1 MKTNISIEL
10 TDEQRL
16 ILGQKFHNSKAKKLI
31 SRKELGR
38 VVRAFIEQIQI
49 QSNIPDEMGIEQ
61 FTKAIAKMRWR
72 IETDD

>member
-16 ILGQKFHNSKAKKLI
+16 ILGQKFHNTKSKKLI
-31 SRKELGR
+31 TRKELGR
-38 VVRAFIEQIQI
+38 VVRAFVEQIQI

>member
-31 SRKELGR
+31 TRKELGR

-61 FTKAIAKMRWR
+61 FTKAIAKMRWK

>member
-31 SRKELGR
+31 TRKELGR
-38 VVRAFIEQIQI
+38 VVHAFIEQLQI

-61 FTKAIAKMRWR
+61 FTKAIAKMRWK

>member
-16 ILGQKFHNSKAKKLI
+16 ILGQKFHNTKAKKLI
-31 SRKELGR
+31 TRKELGR
-38 VVRAFIEQIQI
+38 IVRAFVEQVHI

>member
-1 MKTNISIEL
+1 MKTNVSIEL

-16 ILGQKFHNSKAKKLI
+16 VLGQKFHNSKAKKLI
-31 SRKELGR
+31 TRKELGR
-38 VVRAFIEQIQI
+38 IMRAFIEQIQI

-61 FTKAIAKMRWR
+61 FTKAIAKMQWR

>member
-31 SRKELGR
+31 TRKELGR
-38 VVRAFIEQIQI
+38 VVRAFIEQLQI

>member
-1 MKTNISIEL
+1 METNISIEL

-16 ILGQKFHNSKAKKLI
+16 ILGQKFHNTKAKKLI
-31 SRKELGR
+31 TRKELGR
-38 VVRAFIEQIQI
+38 VVRAFVEQIQI

>member
-16 ILGQKFHNSKAKKLI
+16 ILGQKFHNTKAKKLI
-31 SRKELGR
+31 TRKELGR
-38 VVRAFIEQIQI
+38 VVRAFVKQIQI

>member
-31 SRKELGR
+31 TRKELGR
-38 VVRAFIEQIQI
+38 VVRAFIEQLQI

-72 IETDD
+72 IETND

>member
-16 ILGQKFHNSKAKKLI
+16 ILGQKFHNTKAKKLI
-31 SRKELGR
+31 TRKELGR
-38 VVRAFIEQIQI
+38 VVRAFVEQLQI